1 MEKKKEMA
9 STAKTASTGKEL
21 VKMELFMMLNQLKG
35 ARECASLYLELP
47 EYPGEELRNKIGEAQ
62 EKINAAMN
70 DVACVIGWDVL
81 AQIEQAK

>member
-1 MEKKKEMA
+1 
-9 STAKTASTGKEL
+9 
-21 VKMELFMMLNQLKG
+21 MMLNQLKG
-35 ARECASLYLELP
+35 ARECASLYLKLP
-47 EYPGEELRNKIGEAQ
+47 EHPDDELRLKIGEAQ

>member
-1 MEKKKEMA
+1 MEKSK
-9 STAKTASTGKEL
+9 SVASTGKEL
-21 VKMELFMMLNQLKG
+21 VKMELFMMLSQLKG
-35 ARECASLYLELP
+35 ARECANLYLELP
-47 EYPGEELRNKIGEAQ
+47 TEYPDDELRNKMGEAQ